1 MLEAAKKKKEELQA
15 KAVQPICKATRCQ
28 KLGHRFQIAVC
39 LIDKVSA
46 MSARSPW
53 SKEEIK
59 EARPRSYPSRHKRR
73 SNLRLISQ

>member
-1 MLEAAKKKKEELQA
+1 MLEVAKKKKEELQA
-15 KAVQPICKATRCQ
+15 KAICKATRCQ

-53 SKEEIK
+53 SKAEIK
-59 EARPRSYPSRHKRR
+59 EARPRS
-73 SNLRLISQ
+73 